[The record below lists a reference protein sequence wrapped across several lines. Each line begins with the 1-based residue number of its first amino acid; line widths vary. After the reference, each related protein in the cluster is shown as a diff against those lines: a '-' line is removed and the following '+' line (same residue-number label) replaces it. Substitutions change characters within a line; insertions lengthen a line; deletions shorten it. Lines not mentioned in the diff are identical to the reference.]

1 MAEYL
6 TVPEAAS
13 YLRISA
19 RKVYDLVSR
28 SGLPHRRA
36 GARLLFERT
45 ALAEWVRAGGQE
57 LGMAAPPL
65 VLAGS
70 HDALM
75 DWAVRASQ
83 STMATLCRGSRDG
96 LERVLRGEACAA
108 LLHLPGPDAR
118 QFNVDAVGPKFAG
131 HDVALV
137 NWCWRQQGLIV
148 ARGNPRRIGSLAD
161 LCDSALHARP
171 KIGRRSA
178 GAGSRELFDQLIGKL
193 TATQAAPAAP
203 AAPVSSTWSMPPARS
218 RKRQQSGRKLARKPV
233 PSPTLD
239 LVLDNLD
246 SENDAAIAVQHGH
259 VDAVFGAQ
267 SAAQSFGL
275 GFVPVMRERVDLL
288 INRRSYFEPPL
299 QALLGF
305 CRTPAFAD
313 YAKALGGYELA
324 EHGSVIW
331 NAA

>member
-1 MAEYL
+1 MADYL

-45 ALAEWVRAGGQE
+45 ALAEWVRSSGQE
-57 LGMAAPPL
+57 LGMPAPPL

-96 LERVLRGEACAA
+96 LERVLRREACAA
-108 LLHLPGPDAR
+108 LLHLPGPQVGVSRAGRSDTGRSDSGRSDSGRSDFA
-118 QFNVDAVGPKFAG
+118 QFNVDAVRQRFED

-148 ARGNPRRIGSLAD
+148 ARDNPKSIGSLAD
-161 LCDSALHARP
+161 LFAPAARARP
-171 KIGRRSA
+171 KLGRRSP
-178 GAGSRELFDQLIGKL
+178 GAGSRELFDQLIANL
-193 TATQAAPAAP
+193 APA
-203 AAPVSSTWSMPPARS
+203 PV
-218 RKRQQSGRKLARKPV
+218 LHV
-233 PSPTLD
+233 VIDD
-239 LVLDNLD
+239 LQ

-275 GFVPVMRERVDLL
+275 GFVPVLRERVDLL
-288 INRRSYFEPPL
+288 VNRRSYFEPPL
-299 QALLGF
+299 QALLRF
-305 CRTPAFAD
+305 CATPAFAD
-313 YAKALGGYELA
+313 YAKELGGYDLSA
-324 EHGSVIW
+324 NGLVVW
-331 NAA
+331 NAT